1 MGEFE
6 LREWEKEQL
15 VQKYNE
21 LKEEHEGIKRQ
32 LDEANDLI
40 DQLHKIKSQCFE
52 KMQCIRKILLEKYNY
67 PVV

>member
-32 LDEANDLI
+32 LEEANDLI
-40 DQLHKIKSQCFE
+40 DQLHKVKAECFE
-52 KMQCIRKILLEKYNY
+52 KMQGIRKVLLEKYNY
-67 PVV
+67 PVM

>member
-32 LDEANDLI
+32 LDEAGVLI
-40 DQLHKIKSQCFE
+40 DRLHKIKAECFE
-52 KMQCIRKILLEKYNY
+52 KMQGIRKVLLEKYNY

>member
-1 MGEFE
+1 MGDFE

-32 LDEANDLI
+32 LEEAFDLI
-40 DQLHKIKSQCFE
+40 DQLLKVKAECFE
-52 KMQCIRKILLEKYNY
+52 KMQGIRKVLLEKYNY
-67 PVV
+67 SLV

>member
-1 MGEFE
+1 MGDFE

-32 LDEANDLI
+32 LDEAGTLI
-40 DQLHKIKSQCFE
+40 EQLHKIKAECFE
-52 KMQCIRKILLEKYNY
+52 KMQGIRKVLLEKYNY